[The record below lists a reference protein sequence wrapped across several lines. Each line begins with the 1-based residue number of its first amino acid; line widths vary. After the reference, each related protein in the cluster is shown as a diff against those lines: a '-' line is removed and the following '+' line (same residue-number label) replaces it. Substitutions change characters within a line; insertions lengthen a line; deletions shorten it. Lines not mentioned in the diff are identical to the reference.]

1 MDSDAESSAQPHAR
15 TRRAELALCLSGGG
29 YRAALFHLGSLWRLH
44 ELGLLGRVERIS
56 SVSGGSILAAFLAE
70 RIRRDGA
77 GSDQAAFARWCGSL
91 SFRDALYAPFAQIA
105 STDIRTWPI
114 LKNFVPNLF
123 WHRFGARDLERAYRR
138 LLTSRTLAE
147 LPVAPNFVLCATD
160 LTFGVNFEFSR
171 ERVGGYQSGYLR
183 RGDGGR
189 EPFDYPIALAVA
201 ASSCFPPIFGPLH
214 LDLSGLRFV
223 HAGYRGFDR
232 DRLTRRVEL
241 TDGGVYD
248 NLATEPVIKH
258 ARVVLVSDGGA
269 PFDFRPGRY
278 LLSRLLRYA
287 AVMGHQA
294 VALRKRLFFELQASG
309 RLEGVLWSVSRPV
322 RDAAFGYSDEL
333 VEGTLA
339 TIRTDLDHFTAAEIE
354 VLVNHGYAQCAAAL
368 ERQPHLLHGTPDVPP
383 AWPFPAWA
391 DEGKVEVA
399 LRDSHRRF
407 SLRRLLRLA
416 QV

>member
-1 MDSDAESSAQPHAR
+1 MEADDASGERERAQAR
-15 TRRAELALCLSGGG
+15 SRRVELALCLSGGG
-29 YRAALFHLGSLWRLH
+29 YRAALFHLGALWRLH

-56 SVSGGSILAAFLAE
+56 SVSGGSVLAAFLAE
-70 RIRRDGA
+70 RIQRDGA
-77 GSDQAAFARWCGSL
+77 GGDQPAFSRWCDAL
-91 SFRDALYAPFAQIA
+91 SFVDAVFAPFARIA
-105 STDIRTWPI
+105 RTDIRTWPA

-123 WHRFGARDLERAYRR
+123 WHRFGARDLERAYGRLITRR
-138 LLTSRTLAE
+138 SLAQ
-147 LPVAPNFVLCATD
+147 LPDAPNFVFCATD

-171 ERVGGYQSGYLR
+171 QRVGGYQSGYLR
-183 RGDGGR
+183 RADGER
-189 EPFDYPIALAVA
+189 EPHDFPIALAVA
-201 ASSCFPPIFGPLH
+201 ASSCFPPIFGPLR

-232 DRLTRRVEL
+232 DRLTRRVDL

-278 LLSRLLRYA
+278 VLTKLMRYA
-287 AVMGHQA
+287 AVMGSQA
-294 VALRKRLFFELQASG
+294 VALRKRLFFEMEAAG

-322 RDAAFGYSDEL
+322 RDAAFGYSPEL
-333 VEGTLA
+333 IEGTLGA
-339 TIRTDLDHFTAAEIE
+339 IRTDLDRFTDAEIE

-368 ERQPHLLHGTPDVPP
+368 ERQPHLLFGTRDVPP
-383 AWPFPAWA
+383 RWPFTRWT
-391 DEGKVEVA
+391 DEGAVEFE

-407 SLRRLLRLA
+407 SLRRMLRLS
-416 QV
+416 